1 VVLWQV
7 ALREYRYHKLLGG
20 GAGTYQ
26 TYSARYRTDTDTVT
40 DAHSLYLQ
48 TLGETGIIGLALLSV
63 ALLGVLV
70 TIGRRVR
77 GRRPPQRA
85 VYAALLAM
93 GVAWAIHNA
102 SDWDWQMP
110 AVTLWFFAVGGLALA
125 SPLGRSGESAS
136 PSVSPA
142 DRPSRAST
150 GAKNAGSG
158 PRYRTA
164 LAVGWLVLAIAPL
177 LVGFSYQRLRASSVS
192 LVHGNCAAAKR
203 QALSS
208 ISLLAVRPQA
218 YEILGYCDLR
228 QAYPV
233 EALAAMRKAVSYDAN
248 NWNYHYGLA
257 IALAANGL
265 DPRPEARRTYQLD
278 RKEGD
283 TEFELAVFSGTHNPL
298 RWERLAPGVMLEG
311 LQSGSLAVTNL

>member
-1 VVLWQV
+1 V
-7 ALREYRYHKLLGG
+7 AP
-20 GAGTYQ
+20 
-26 TYSARYRTDTDTVT
+26 
-40 DAHSLYLQ
+40 
-48 TLGETGIIGLALLSV
+48 
-63 ALLGVLV
+63 LGVLV

-93 GVAWAIHNA
+93 GLAWAIHNA
-102 SDWDWQMP
+102 SGWDWQMP

-142 DRPSRAST
+142 DRPSGASAGT
-150 GAKNAGSG
+150 KNAGSG
-158 PRYRTA
+158 PRCWTA

-177 LVGFSYQRLRASSVS
+177 LVGFSYQPLRASGVS
-192 LVHGNCAAAKR
+192 FVDGNCAVAKR

-233 EALAAMRKAVSYDAN
+233 EGLAAMRKAVSYDAN
-248 NWNYHYGLA
+248 NWNHHHGLA

-265 DPRPEARRTYQLD
+265 
-278 RKEGD
+278 
-283 TEFELAVFSGTHNPL
+283 
-298 RWERLAPGVMLEG
+298 APGRRPAG
-311 LQSGSLAVTNL
+311 PTSSIPRRATPSSSWRSAPARTTRCGGSGWRRG